1 MCIWILFTSAKFI
14 LNWNLI
20 IILYSLFSSFQEYYK
35 VLEEAD
41 EKVQLA
47 NQIYD
52 LVRITGQDILSYFW
66 FCRHIVSH
74 LWYLSF
80 LVVTVWVARA
90 LFGLAFSFYNKTA
103 FCIDYG

>member
-52 LVRITGQDILSYFW
+52 LVRISGWPGHIKLFLGLSSY
-66 FCRHIVSH
+66 S
-74 LWYLSF
+74 
-80 LVVTVWVARA
+80 
-90 LFGLAFSFYNKTA
+90 
-103 FCIDYG
+103 